1 MEIPDFAK
9 TILRSAAPTLLTALG
24 LPPPF
29 STIAASVVSG
39 VLDKYLTGAAP
50 AVAEPA
56 QPKPPLSPAQVTDI
70 VQSNANDPQ
79 LILDLKKA
87 EVELRQYEIN
97 AGIRFAEIEVEDRKR
112 AGDFQQ
118 ATGLALRTF
127 NAGMGIVS
135 VAIIGMFLMI
145 AGALYVALGHFEFT
159 KEQAP
164 LATAAFSLIGTAV
177 GFINGIAATI
187 VSFYYGS
194 SQSSK
199 EKSDVISTAV
209 RNLGEGIER
218 VASREPA
225 PSAGPPAPTDSNLR
239 TSLIDSSDAAPLE
252 PAKPADAG
260 ALFEALGDL
269 QKPHRLFPDSVTW
282 SLQQQGIGID
292 GAAPQGTYGQ
302 PVTVRKIWTRYGEAC
317 ATSARAYGVPVELI
331 VATIAAESSG
341 DPNARRREP
350 RINDESVG
358 LMQTLVQTA
367 CSALGRRTLKADDLL
382 DPATS
387 IAAGTAYIAQQR
399 VQTHFDPPLVA
410 AAYNAGSL
418 RRDDADKNRWR
429 IHCYP
434 AGTGQH
440 IDRWVGWFNDCMEV
454 SARDGW
460 GTGGVPSF
468 AVALGAPTAA
478 GTGTDLARPFV
489 SKAGADYPPAP
500 NFRPLKDTAARQA
513 LFGTFAYVLDPQP
526 GNPEHIRIT
535 DGWDTREIA
544 NIQVSAGGVAGRPGP
559 FAFPFNRRAA
569 GQLQALWAEW
579 ERAGLFDRILTFD
592 GSFVPRLIRGSQ
604 TSLSCHA
611 FGAAFDLNA
620 AFNPLNQMPAL
631 VGKEGSVREL
641 VEIAN
646 AHGFSWG
653 GHFRT
658 RLDGMHFEVSK
669 LL

>member
-1 MEIPDFAK
+1 MAIPDFAK
-9 TILRSAAPTLLTALG
+9 KILKSAAPTLLTALG

-39 VLDKYLTGAAP
+39 ILDKYMPDAAP
-50 AVAEPA
+50 ATVDPA
-56 QPKPPLSPAQVTDI
+56 QPRPPLSPSQVTEI
-70 VQSNANDPQ
+70 IQSNAGNPQ

-112 AGDFQQ
+112 AGDFQRE
-118 ATGLALRTF
+118 TGLASRTF
-127 NAGMGIVS
+127 YAGMAI
-135 VAIIGMFLMI
+135 VAIAVIGMFVMI
-145 AGALYVALGHFEFT
+145 AGGLYVAFGHYEFEPAKAQLT
-159 KEQAP
+159 
-164 LATAAFSLIGTAV
+164 TAAFGLIGTAV

-199 EKSDVISTAV
+199 EKSDVISDAV
-209 RNLGEGIER
+209 RNLGAGIER
-218 VASREPA
+218 VAAREPVPPVAAAA
-225 PSAGPPAPTDSNLR
+225 PADPNLR
-239 TSLIDSSDAAPLE
+239 SAPAALSEASPLE

-260 ALFEALGDL
+260 VLREVLGGL
-269 QKPHRLFPDSVTW
+269 QEPHRLFPESVTW
-282 SLQQQGIGID
+282 SLEKRGIAID

-317 ATSARAYGVPVELI
+317 AASARAYGVPVELI

-367 CSALGRRTLKADDLL
+367 RGALGRRSLKADDLL

-418 RRDDADKNRWR
+418 RRDDGEKNRWR

-454 SARDGW
+454 AGADGW
-460 GTGGVPSF
+460 GAAGSPSF
-468 AVALGAPTAA
+468 AVALGAPS
-478 GTGTDLARPFV
+478 GARAPGLPMPFIG
-489 SKAGADYPPAP
+489 KGGADYPPAP

-513 LFGTFAYVLDPQP
+513 LFGSFAYRLDPQP
-526 GNPEHIRIT
+526 DNAEHIVIT
-535 DGWDTREIA
+535 DGWDKREIVDVP
-544 NIQVSAGGVAGRPGP
+544 VSARAVAGRPGP

-569 GQLQALWAEW
+569 PQLQALWAEW
-579 ERAGLFDRILTFD
+579 DWAGLFDRILTFD
-592 GSFVPRLIRGSQ
+592 GSFVPRLIRGSRA
-604 TSLSCHA
+604 SLSCHA

-620 AFNPLNQMPAL
+620 AFNPLNRLPPL
-631 VGKEGSVREL
+631 VGREGSVREL